1 MERIWLETTVKI
13 VLLLGMLVGLFGQV
27 VPVFPGVLVIWV
39 LTFLYGLLLGFGTL
53 GGWLFVVITLLTIVG
68 LLADNVLMMGKARQ
82 RGASWRS
89 IVISVIAGFI
99 GSILVTPIGGI
110 FIALLGL
117 YASEYLIHRDAEE
130 ALEVTKSMAFGCGWA
145 FVVRFTISMLMIG
158 LWAIWAW
165 V

>member
-1 MERIWLETTVKI
+1 MEQVWLETTVKI
-13 VLLLGMLVGLFGQV
+13 ILLLGMLIGLFGQV
-27 VPVFPGVLVIWV
+27 VPVFPGILVIWV

-110 FIALLGL
+110 LIALLGL
-117 YASEYLIHRDAEE
+117 YASEYLRHRDAEE
-130 ALEVTKSMAFGCGWA
+130 ALEITKSMAFGCGWA
-145 FVVRFTISMLMIG
+145 FVARFIIGSIMIG
-158 LWAIWAW
+158 LWGIWAW
-165 V
+165 A